1 MITAKELAK
10 MLGVSPSAVS
20 IALNGR
26 EGVSDETRKRILDE
40 ARRLGYKGMR
50 GPYRKKPT
58 ALPGTADTA
67 TLPGQTDSANLPGA
81 GAPNSAALGSG
92 ALGTDASGTGVTGQV
107 PISRGN
113 IRFVIF
119 VDTGMAVNETSFYSF
134 VLKGI
139 EAHAKELGFN
149 VLVSYFETDKDWGT
163 QFDVLTQ
170 DVNGIIIL
178 ATEIR
183 DKHIRRYLEMKRQRS
198 DIPLC
203 LVDNATSMVDVDCIV
218 SDNLRGAYRAV
229 RYLLDKGFDDVGYL
243 RSRTRVDSF
252 DEREAGVRKARIEA
266 GISQDKELPVTEV
279 ASSSEQAYEDMC
291 RWLEE
296 GGKPQKA
303 YFADNDIIAAACV
316 RALKTYGYRVPEDV
330 SIIGFDNMPLCTLF
344 EPPLTTIS
352 VEKELIGRLAM
363 HILAERMHAA
373 RSFFGEEHA
382 SSYLRITSS
391 AKLIERESVI

>member
-26 EGVSDETRKRILDE
+26 EGVSDETRQKILDE
-40 ARRLGYKGMR
+40 AKRLGYKGMR

-58 ALPGTADTA
+58 TLPGTADTA
-67 TLPGQTDSANLPGA
+67 SLPGQTDSTNLPGA

-92 ALGTDASGTGVTGQV
+92 TPGSGSV
-107 PISRGN
+107 SRGN

-243 RSRTRVDSF
+243 RSHTRVDSF
-252 DEREAGVRKARIEA
+252 DEREAGVRKARLEA

>member
-26 EGVSDETRKRILDE
+26 EGVSDETRQRILDE
-40 ARRLGYKGMR
+40 AKRLGYKGMR
-50 GPYRKKPT
+50 GPYRKKSASASGMSDGT
-58 ALPGTADTA
+58 ALLGFSDTA
-67 TLPGQTDSANLPGA
+67 ALSGQPDAANI
-81 GAPNSAALGSG
+81 LGSG
-92 ALGTDASGTGVTGQV
+92 VFGSV
-107 PISRGN
+107 PVSRGN

-149 VLVSYFETDKDWGT
+149 VLVSYFETDKDWGA
-163 QFDVLTQ
+163 QFDALSQ

-183 DKHIRRYLEMKRQRS
+183 DKHIRKYLEMNRQRS

-252 DEREAGVRKARIEA
+252 DEREAGVRKARLEA
-266 GISQDKELPVTEV
+266 GIPQDKELPVTEV
-279 ASSSEQAYEDMC
+279 ASSSEQAYQDMC

-373 RSFFGEEHA
+373 RSLFGEEHA